1 MNEILQKT
9 DGKMVATIEEL
20 KKELTTIRT
29 GRANPAMLDN
39 IKVDYAGTP
48 TPINHMAVI
57 SVAASNMLTIQPW
70 DQKSIS
76 LIEKAIMA
84 SSLGITPS
92 NDGHIIRLTIPPL
105 SEERRNDLV
114 KQIKKMAEEQK
125 VILRN
130 HRRDALDA
138 IKKMEKDKEIS
149 QDDLK
154 RGEAK
159 LQKMVDAYIAN
170 IDQLTAA
177 KETELRQV

>member
-1 MNEILQKT
+1 MDEILRKT
-9 DGKMVATIEEL
+9 EGKMAATLEAL
-20 KKELTTIRT
+20 KKDFNTIRT

-39 IKVDYAGTP
+39 IRVDYAGTP

-57 SVAASNMLTIQPW
+57 SVAASNMITIQPW
-70 DQKSIS
+70 DHKSIN
-76 LIEKAIMA
+76 LIEKAIMQ
-84 SSLGITPS
+84 SNLGITPS
-92 NDGHIIRLTIPPL
+92 NDGSIIRLTIPPL

-130 HRRDALDA
+130 HRRDAMDSL
-138 IKKMEKDKEIS
+138 KKLEKDKEIS

-159 LQKMVDAYIAN
+159 LQKMVDSYIIN
-170 IDQLTAA
+170 IDQATAA